1 MPVRANDTAVMTP
14 RLATGL
20 IRPALWTSLCRLFSD
35 LLTNAVKSM
44 PSIKLSD
51 GFALSADVQLSPFS
65 ALLRYVKSLPSL
77 IAGADLSRVGGLTL
91 SDPAVTALK
100 TGLSFSQPVEFGKGA
115 PALTI
120 QTGVKGSFSVI
131 SPSPGNDM
139 LFSPDPFG
147 DNIKIAAGTCYVA
160 IELNASARAD
170 ISGSAGALGFGIEP
184 GLDVKIASYRNF
196 PAGSDSPTLLEAL
209 RQSIGEFVIPADA
222 EDIAAISPGSL
233 VTVTTTWT
241 LSVSG
246 TVNLLAMANPLAT
259 AQLPAGI
266 PAITVKAGESVQVG
280 ASYQISGEFQLRVQ
294 NMDSTHVR
302 LGWYRRRSAEVKV
315 TATASAGLSAGIG
328 STDLFPT
335 ILGAISS
342 DAQADRDVL
351 KQAGLSDGQV
361 AGIQHA
367 VQAAVQRKLELAL
380 SFEIGALQSDE
391 AVFLYEVDTT
401 ALTAPGV
408 DAIKQALAGDL
419 GALTGDT
426 LPAGIRLVRSI
437 FTSMRQRTTTLH
449 INLLGIYNAISI
461 SKLVIS
467 GTALF
472 EPATGSLVITDA
484 ATANRVR
491 ASAIEFGADS
501 DKLRHVL
508 AESFLITAVYRG
520 SRMALPAPS
529 LKTSHSFFELHAATN
544 DRQMTADIDV
554 GSALGLFANGE
565 TLLPNG
571 IEDFGPT
578 TVYAQLQ
585 YDDVL
590 TTSLFLGPGGTPRPL
605 EEYERAGRAAIQL
618 LVREGADDSFRRR
631 PAIDDDLWAK
641 MKSAGQA
648 QFRFMFPAE
657 QAGAITAD
665 YGVIVWWSQA
675 LRSAAETLAAI
686 HAFLRTHVSPSPDDA
701 EFQQLRGRLAKGLAE
716 VAADTKEEFGRPW
729 GLVAMDL
736 ATARQAD
743 GSIAITGPRL
753 ALSTERAK
761 AVAAP

>member
-1 MPVRANDTAVMTP
+1 
-14 RLATGL
+14 
-20 IRPALWTSLCRLFSD
+20 
-35 LLTNAVKSM
+35 M

-51 GFALSADVQLSPFS
+51 GLALNVDVQLAPFS
-65 ALLRYVKSLPSL
+65 ALLRYAKSLPSL
-77 IAGADLSRVGGLTL
+77 IAGADLSRIGGLTL
-91 SDPAVTALK
+91 SDPAVASLK
-100 TGLSFSQPVEFGKGA
+100 TGVSFSQPIEFGQGA
-115 PALTI
+115 PTLTI
-120 QTGVKGSFSVI
+120 QAGAQGSFSVI

-139 LFSPDPFG
+139 LFSPDAFG
-147 DNIKIAAGTCYVA
+147 DNVRIPVGTCYLA
-160 IELNASARAD
+160 TELNASSGAN
-170 ISGSAGALGFGIEP
+170 IGGSADALGFGIEP
-184 GLDVKIASYRNF
+184 GLNVKIASYRKF
-196 PAGSDSPTLLEAL
+196 PAGSDAPPLLEAL
-209 RQSIGEFVIPADA
+209 QQSIGGFVIPADA
-222 EDIAAISPGSL
+222 ADITAISPGSL
-233 VTVTTTWT
+233 VTVITTWT
-241 LSVSG
+241 LRVSG

-259 AQLPAGI
+259 VQLPAGI

-294 NMDSTHVR
+294 NVDSTHVR
-302 LGWYRRRSAEVKV
+302 LGWYRQRSTGVKV
-315 TATASAGLSAGIG
+315 TASASAGLSAGLG
-328 STDLFPT
+328 STDLFST

-361 AGIQHA
+361 AGIQSA

-380 SFEIGALQSDE
+380 SFEIGSLQSDE
-391 AVFLYEVDTT
+391 AAFLYEVDTA
-401 ALTAPGV
+401 ALTPPGTEAV
-408 DAIKQALAGDL
+408 KRALAGDL
-419 GALTGDT
+419 GALTGDA
-426 LPAGIRLVRSI
+426 LPAGVRLVRSI
-437 FTSMRQRTTTLH
+437 FTSLRQRTTTLN

-461 SKLVIS
+461 SKLVVS

-520 SRMALPAPS
+520 SRMAMPAPS

-544 DRQMTADIDV
+544 RRQMKADLDV
-554 GSALGLFANGE
+554 GSALGLLAGGA
-565 TLLPNG
+565 TLLPQE
-571 IEDFGPT
+571 IEDFGRT

-585 YDDVL
+585 YDDDL
-590 TTSLFLGPGGTPRPL
+590 TTSLFLGPGGLPRPL

-618 LVREGADDSFRRR
+618 LIHEGADDSFRRR
-631 PAIDDDLWAK
+631 PAVDDDLWAK

-648 QFRFMFPAE
+648 QFRFMFPQE
-657 QAGAITAD
+657 HVGAITAD
-665 YGVIVWWSQA
+665 YSVIVWWAQA
-675 LRSAAETLAAI
+675 LRNAADPLAAM
-686 HAFLRTHVSPSPDDA
+686 HAFLKMHVNPSPDDA
-701 EFQQLRGRLAKGLAE
+701 DYRRLRGQLAKSLAD
-716 VAADTKEEFGRPW
+716 VAANTKEEFGRPW

-743 GSIAITGPRL
+743 GSITITGPRL